1 MNERTNE
8 QTNKQTHERTNK
20 QRKGG
25 RQERGRERERT
36 SSKIKK
42 HGFTVTVVVL
52 AVGTVTGVIVNALTK
67 GLEPVTVGMALR
79 VS

>member
-1 MNERTNE
+1 MNK
-8 QTNKQTHERTNK
+8 QTNKHMNKQTNK
-20 QRKGG
+20 GKEGGKRK
-25 RQERGRERERT
+25 RGRDRERT

-42 HGFTVTVVVL
+42 HGFTVKVVDL